1 MRNLLL
7 TFYRF
12 KIFKRL
18 VPSILRR
25 LPRNKSINTKL
36 NTFHMNLNLSSSI
49 DREIFLKGFYDS
61 EQINFI
67 EKKIDLRDFDYF

>member
-1 MRNLLL
+1 
-7 TFYRF
+7 
-12 KIFKRL
+12 
-18 VPSILRR
+18 
-25 LPRNKSINTKL
+25 
-36 NTFHMNLNLSSSI
+36 MNLNLSSSI